1 MEEALA
7 AERLVLQPLPRMTDP
22 FDVVVT
28 RRVHRDCLI
37 AFAGRRYNVPFA
49 WVGRHVE
56 VWGIHG
62 YVVFRAMGAEIAR
75 HPRHTK
81 QLVLLD
87 PAHYEGESTDRV
99 IRPTPLGVRARLQLA
114 GLSRASR
121 SVLLLLPEVPAV
133 QRPLDRYVQHV
144 EAAR

>member
-1 MEEALA
+1 M
-7 AERLVLQPLPRMTDP
+7 RCPRK
-22 FDVVVT
+22 
-28 RRVHRDCLI
+28 RVNSS
-37 AFAGRRYNVPFA
+37 FEGRRYSVPFA
-49 WVGRHVE
+49 WVGRDVE
-56 VWGIHG
+56 VWGVHG
-62 YVVFRAMGAEIAR
+62 YVVIRAMGAEIAR

-99 IRPTPLGVRARLQLA
+99 IRPTPLGVRGRLQLA
-114 GLSRASR
+114 GLSSGSR
-121 SVLLLLPEVPAV
+121 SVLLLLPEVQAV